1 MINNRS
7 TGIKYEH
14 FAAEY
19 LKAKGYDILEMNY
32 RIRQAELDI
41 VAKDDRCYVFV
52 EVKYRADGKLGH
64 PLSAVGVAKQ
74 KKICKAALFYL
85 NSKKIS
91 IYDTAVRFDVI
102 GILGDDVMHIKN
114 AFDYVC

>member
-1 MINNRS
+1 MENSRN
-7 TGIKYEH
+7 TGTKYELV
-14 FAAEY
+14 AAEY
-19 LKAKGYDILEMNY
+19 LKAEGYDVLEMNY

-41 VAKDDRCYVFV
+41 IAKDGGCYVFV
-52 EVKYRADGKLGH
+52 EVKYRVDDRLGH
-64 PLSAVGVAKQ
+64 PLSAVGAAKQ
-74 KKICKAALFYL
+74 KKICKAALFYM

-114 AFDYVC
+114 AFDYAY